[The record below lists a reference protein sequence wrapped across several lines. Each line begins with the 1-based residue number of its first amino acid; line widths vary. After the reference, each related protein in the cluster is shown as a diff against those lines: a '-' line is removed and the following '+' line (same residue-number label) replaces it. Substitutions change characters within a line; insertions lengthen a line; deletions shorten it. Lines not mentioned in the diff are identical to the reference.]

1 MKWEPFLKPLMPK
14 NPLKFIDIGPFFAL
28 REEIMMITPL
38 TKAINRRNEWIAG
51 DAILR
56 KEKRK

>member
-1 MKWEPFLKPLMPK
+1 MPK

-38 TKAINRRNEWIAG
+38 TKAINRGNEWIVRG
-51 DAILR
+51 CKSEER
-56 KEKRK
+56 KE